1 MILVT
6 DANIWIQLED
16 GGLLEEAFG
25 LGYRL
30 AAPDLIVSELGPV
43 LGPRVCELGLV
54 LLAPE
59 EDADED
65 WTDLRQRYPRPGD
78 VDLYGL
84 LHARLL
90 ACRLVT
96 GDRHLREAAEAEGIE
111 VSGLLWLLDL
121 MVQLEVVPGRVA
133 RRSLQAICDRG
144 ARLPMEECE
153 RRIRGWG
160 QQ

>member
-16 GGLLEEAFG
+16 GGLLEEAFQ
-25 LGYRL
+25 LGYQL

-121 MVQLEVVPGRVA
+121 MAELGVVSTRSA

-153 RRIRGWG
+153 RRILDWG
-160 QQ
+160 

>member
-16 GGLLEEAFG
+16 GGLLEEAFQ
-25 LGYRL
+25 LGCRL

-54 LLAPE
+54 LLAT
-59 EDADED
+59 EDGAED
-65 WTDLRQRYPRPGD
+65 DWADLRTRYPRPGD

-84 LHARLL
+84 LQARLL

-96 GDRHLREAAEAEGIE
+96 GDRHLREAAETEGIE

-121 MVQLEVVPGRVA
+121 MVELDVLGRRAA

-153 RRIRGWG
+153 RRMVEWG
-160 QQ
+160 Q